1 MDSDLAEAVQA
12 LKSIFEK
19 RLIPADFR
27 SNDAAVVEGLKGRLG
42 LPLRYVDF
50 LKAADPI
57 DVETATPSERIRFI
71 PAMELEIE
79 QNGYGKGDADN
90 PPTSGWREGWI
101 VIAHSTLLGDP
112 YFLDTTRPD
121 AEDDCPVM
129 TTMSGRSDLK
139 PVLCAS
145 SFACFVRILATAME
159 IGEDFGDQGLV
170 PDDEHIFRETL
181 LPKIRVID
189 HAAAREGHWAN

>member
-12 LKSIFEK
+12 LKGIFEK

-27 SNDAAVVEGLKGRLG
+27 VNHGAEVEGLKERLR
-42 LPLRYVDF
+42 LPGRYVEF
-50 LKAADPI
+50 LKAADPV
-57 DVETATPSERIRFI
+57 DVETATPPERIRFV
-71 PAMELEIE
+71 PAAELELE
-79 QNGYGKGDADN
+79 QNGYSTGDADN
-90 PPTSGWREGWI
+90 PPMNGWRDSWI

-112 YFLDTTRPD
+112 YFLDTSKPD
-121 AEDDCPVM
+121 AEGDCPVM
-129 TTMSGRSDLK
+129 TTMSGRSDIR

-159 IGEDFGDQGLV
+159 IAEDFGDQGLV

-181 LPKIRVID
+181 SHKIKVID
-189 HAAAREGHWAN
+189 HAAAREGHWTN